1 MVHKREHEKKM
12 RMKKQGARRVRHVV
26 GWEIVVVVL
35 CTNLTTEEVAAVG
48 VMEEDT

>member
-12 RMKKQGARRVRHVV
+12 RMKKQGARRVTCC

-48 VMEEDT
+48 VMEYDT